1 VETVVIVIIAAV
13 CVVFAFVIGTLR
25 SGRQDD
31 ARAGHLAAELEVE
44 RRRVGELQQ
53 EVDRLRSVETR

>member
-1 VETVVIVIIAAV
+1 
-13 CVVFAFVIGTLR
+13 VFAFVLGTLR

-31 ARAGHLAAELEVE
+31 ARTGELAAELEVE

-53 EVDRLRSVETR
+53 EVDRLRSVEAR